1 MRPSPAEIVRTLV
14 AGRLPGLV
22 HVAHRPGPH
31 HARHVTDPDG
41 RVLLLVPVVSD
52 LAAALRPVDGGS
64 DVPTVLDVLDLPPS
78 AGAPSLGRAWVSGW
92 ATPLHGAEA
101 RAAALDFAAVE
112 PTGDLLDV
120 GTRFRLFGFEVV
132 EARWE
137 RAGAVRRIDPGAYA
151 EAEPD
156 PLHAAEGGLL
166 ADLAD
171 QHADRMVTYLRRQ
184 LGLADGGPG
193 TAPQVVRLDRYGM
206 LVAYGRPAARRRAR
220 LTFPRPLAEP
230 ADLARLLRPVLRPC
244 AGTPHR
250 AEHA

>member
-41 RVLLLVPVVSD
+41 RVLLLVGVISD
-52 LAAALRPVDGGS
+52 LAAALRPVHGGS
-64 DVPTVLDVLDLPPS
+64 DVPAVLDVLDLPPS

-92 ATPLHGAEA
+92 ATPLDGAEA
-101 RAAALDFAAVE
+101 RTAALDFAAVE

-120 GTRFRLFGFEVV
+120 GTRFNLFRFEVV

-137 RAGAVRRIDPGAYA
+137 RAGTVRRIDPDGYA

-156 PLHAAEGGLL
+156 PLHVAEGGLL
-166 ADLAD
+166 ADLAG
-171 QHADRMVTYLRRQ
+171 QHADRLAAYLRRQ
-184 LGLADGGPG
+184 LGLTDGAPG
-193 TAPQVVRLDRYGM
+193 DAPRVIRLDRYGM
-206 LVAYGRPAARRRAR
+206 LVSYGRAGARRRAW
-220 LTFPRPLAEP
+220 LAFPRPLAEP
-230 ADLARLLRPVLRPC
+230 ADLTRLLRPVLRPF
-244 AGTPHR
+244 AGAPR
-250 AEHA
+250 PAG